1 MVHKLEDRLMTAVSN
16 HDYDLTMLCY
26 EEAFHL
32 YAPLLFFVAMQTL
45 PCVADA
51 EEVVNEA
58 FASFIHQSSK
68 VKITSIK
75 YYLVQTVKRIAVRMM
90 DKSTSTVEYND
101 EIISEFS
108 LRDCNAESIDIETA
122 LSSLNQE
129 ERAIV
134 LYKDFYGY
142 KFKEIG
148 EKLGISENSASS
160 KYTRSFSK
168 MRAALGLDKM
178 KKINDGF

>member
-1 MVHKLEDRLMTAVSN
+1 MAHKLEDKLAAAVSS
-16 HDYDLTMLCY
+16 HDYDSTMLCY

-32 YAPLLFFVAMQTL
+32 YAPLLFFVAMQML

-51 EEVVNEA
+51 EEAANET

-68 VKITSIK
+68 VKIVSIK
-75 YYLVQTVKRIAVRMM
+75 YYLVQTVKRIAIRMR
-90 DKSTSTVEYND
+90 DKSTSSVEYND
-101 EIISEFS
+101 EIVSELS

-122 LSSLNQE
+122 LSSLSQE

-168 MRAALGLDKM
+168 MRTALGLDKM
-178 KKINDGF
+178 KNK